1 MDGFGG
7 PMHFHWQL
15 NPPWHLPY
23 PPEIQDHPLAPPP
36 QPHVQYVSP
45 GASLRMLGG
54 AFLPPLTA
62 PEAPFPLPG
71 NSWQPTD
78 TASPENPPLGHLPYP
93 PFQLPQAM
101 PAGGRGTQP
110 SHGEYV
116 HPASKNPIVID
127 SDSDNDTLF
136 PARRIPRDRS
146 GRPMGHPDTFG
157 HREPIQPPGQP
168 SPTVPVEPQ
177 SLQSPNS
184 VSDIDLEDLYKL
196 RLAAVREVFP
206 DISRSYVRRLW
217 DQSRERGVQSS
228 NITADQFI
236 SQIID
241 AGSYPK
247 EVDKIKERK
256 RKRAMYVDSDE
267 EEAAEYKD
275 LAGLPDRYQLT
286 A

>member
-1 MDGFGG
+1 
-7 PMHFHWQL
+7 MHFHWQL

-196 RLAAVREVFP
+196 RLAAVRRYFQISLVATSVDCGIKAVNAVFNRVTSQP
-206 DISRSYVRRLW
+206 INLSHKSSMPVVIPKRSTK
-217 DQSRERGVQSS
+217 SKRERENEQC
-228 NITADQFI
+228 
-236 SQIID
+236 
-241 AGSYPK
+241 
-247 EVDKIKERK
+247 
-256 RKRAMYVDSDE
+256 M
-267 EEAAEYKD
+267 
-275 LAGLPDRYQLT
+275 
-286 A
+286 